1 MNPTSPS
8 SETGTKLVPLR
19 EQSLLNELAVVKP
32 MLQKKSL
39 ATIIDLYHELYP
51 FTQAFPI
58 VVALIESAMTIPV
71 SSTTCERTFS
81 KMKLIKTTL
90 RNTMTDDRLSYICL
104 LAVERDIDVN
114 VEQLINKFSDI
125 HKK

>member
-1 MNPTSPS
+1 
-8 SETGTKLVPLR
+8 
-19 EQSLLNELAVVKP
+19 

-39 ATIIDLYHELYP
+39 ATIDLYHELYP

-58 VVALIESAMTIPV
+58 VVALIESAMTTPV
-71 SSTTCERTFS
+71 SSTTCERIFS
-81 KMKLIKTTL
+81 EMKLIKTTL

-114 VEQLINKFSDI
+114 VEQLIDKFSDI
-125 HKK
+125 HKNSRIMLK